1 MDYEQILIQ
10 ATSKK
15 TFWIGKQKLRFQN
28 FTLKFKLIKVKL
40 RSKEKKNLKCKNKPL
55 SAVSYHSIHNHFFY
69 FDK

>member
-28 FTLKFKLIKVKL
+28 LTLKFKLIKVKL
-40 RSKEKKNLKCKNKPL
+40 RSKEKKKSKM
-55 SAVSYHSIHNHFFY
+55 
-69 FDK
+69 